1 MKLIPQAVDV
11 EMAVLG
17 SMFIDQE
24 IILKIFD
31 LLSVDDLYSKAHKL
45 IFSTIYELYI
55 VRKIPIDIFTVS
67 NILKTNDLFINIG
80 GTSYLVKLTDTTQTI
95 ANVESYITII
105 KEKAI
110 LRRIINA
117 GHLMIDQALSEQ
129 KSIDEILNESQSALF
144 NIFTQYKNNKNQG
157 CIQVTGFVR
166 PLLKSLEE
174 IRCDSTKLSGLSTGF
189 KYLDIKTTGFQPS
202 ELIIIAARPSMGKT
216 ALALNIAEHVA
227 IYNRKPVGIFSLETN
242 RTMVILRMLSSL
254 ARINTWNLRNGQYS
268 QHDWTKLNE
277 AAKKISTAPIF
288 IDDDAN
294 ITVME
299 IEVRARKLATELYN
313 QGTPLSLLIIDY
325 IQFIRGHHYNKFSNR
340 QQEVS
345 DISRA
350 LKSLAKDLNIP
361 VVVLSQLSRKPEDQ
375 GRKNN
380 TPQLSD
386 LRDSGAIEQDADLV
400 MMLYREGYYNR
411 DNPDIQKKAT
421 LIIAKQR
428 NGPVANIP
436 LIFEG
441 EYTKFSSEY
450 ITQDE

>member
-1 MKLIPQAVDV
+1 
-11 EMAVLG
+11 MAVLG
-17 SMFIDQE
+17 AMFIDQE
-24 IILKIFD
+24 IILRILNVLNVGDFYNE
-31 LLSVDDLYSKAHKL
+31 VHKL
-45 IFSTIYELYI
+45 IFSTIYEMYI
-55 VRKIPIDIFTVS
+55 IKKMPIDIFVVS
-67 NILKTNDLFINIG
+67 NILKTNDLFVNIG
-80 GTSYLVKLTDTTQTI
+80 GMTYLLKLTESVQTI
-95 ANVESYITII
+95 ANIDSYILII

-110 LRRIINA
+110 LRKIINT
-117 GHLMIDQALSEQ
+117 GYLMINNAFSEK
-129 KSIDEILNESQSALF
+129 KSVDEILNESQSILF
-144 NIFTQYKNNKNQG
+144 NIFAQYKNNKNQG
-157 CIQVTGFVR
+157 CIKISNLVR
-166 PLLKSLEE
+166 PLLKNIEK
-174 IRCDSTKLSGLSTGF
+174 IRYSPNKLSGLSTGF

-202 ELIIIAARPSMGKT
+202 DLIIVAARPSMGKT

-227 IYNRKPVGIFSLETN
+227 VYNNKPVGIFSLETN
-242 RTMVILRMLSSL
+242 RTMIILRLLSSL
-254 ARINTWNLRNGQYS
+254 SKVNTWNLRNGQYS
-268 QHDWTKLNE
+268 EHDWKKLND

-325 IQFIRGHHYNKFSNR
+325 IQFIRGTNSNKFSSR

-361 VVVLSQLSRKPEDQ
+361 IMVLSQLSRKPEDK
-375 GRKNN
+375 GRKDNK
-380 TPQLSD
+380 PQLSD

-411 DNPDIQKKAT
+411 DDTEIKKKAT

-428 NGPVANIP
+428 NGPIANIP

-450 ITQDE
+450 ITQEEY